1 MYVVKVFLE
10 SSFYHHVEN
19 RCGRFRHTFTD
30 NHFHPSPPLAA
41 NWPLIGTKLNCR
53 QPLRGKTFLKWTSKD
68 LSSELSHTYEGNV
81 NYYRSVHHPIPTLPV
96 GTGNTLAILKTNQ

>member
-19 RCGRFRHTFTD
+19 RCGRFRHTFMD
-30 NHFHPSPPLAA
+30 NHVHPSPLAA

-53 QPLRGKTFLKWTSKD
+53 RPLNPFYSLQGKACFF
-68 LSSELSHTYEGNV
+68 
-81 NYYRSVHHPIPTLPV
+81 
-96 GTGNTLAILKTNQ
+96 